1 MKKIF
6 KKILIIITILFIII
20 NISVRKL
27 SQIKS
32 DLNILFYSTH
42 RNTFDEIKFAF
53 KRNNK
58 SLATTKN
65 AFYFNKI
72 YGYESFTS
80 FEIAIEN
87 LCNHYDLIIICDT
100 IRIGIPFFERIDTN
114 CKTKFAL
121 QIVDRVD
128 RFVIDKDK
136 IKFLNLIKKLTKN
149 LDVYWLLNNIYDI
162 HYLNKKEIYPDKNR
176 FFLIPPYG
184 VVDSNSNSNII
195 SLKQNN
201 VIYVHRYMD
210 NLKKFVID
218 SIGELNSN
226 FEIFSHGTYGGPA
239 YLSKQKVF
247 IYFPYQ
253 PSTMKVFDN
262 AVNNVFT
269 AIPTPHFFKQL
280 VTKFQLD
287 FYLMPELL
295 EFIQTNKNWTEYF
308 DVYNKKYYGMY
319 LTFNNWIEF
328 KSILTNDLIAK
339 KIYYLDKMKEIM
351 KTHQNEV
358 DLGWRNFF
366 NVFSNLT

>member
-1 MKKIF
+1 MKIF
-6 KKILIIITILFIII
+6 KKILIIIIILFIII

-53 KRNNK
+53 KRHNK

-87 LCNHYDLIIICDT
+87 VCNNYDLIIICDT
-100 IRIGIPFFERIDTN
+100 IRIGIPFFERINKN

-128 RFVIDKDK
+128 RFVKHKDK

-162 HYLNKKEIYPDKNR
+162 HYLNKKEIYPDEKR
-176 FFLIPPYG
+176 FFFIPPYG
-184 VVDSNSNSNII
+184 VIDSNANNNII
-195 SLKQNN
+195 NLNQNN
-201 VIYVHRYMD
+201 VIYVHRNMN

-269 AIPTPHFFKQL
+269 AIPTPYFFEQL

-295 EFIQTNKNWTEYF
+295 KFIQTNKNWTEYF

-328 KSILTNDLIAK
+328 KNILTNDLIVT
-339 KIYYLDKMKEIM
+339 KIYHLAKMKEIM
-351 KTHQNEV
+351 KTHQIEV
-358 DLGWRNFF
+358 DLGWRTFF
-366 NVFSNLT
+366 NVFNNL